1 MDLLK
6 EHYKYFSMHVHTNKS
21 INDSIIKIDDYINKA
36 KTLGLKYLA
45 ITNHGTMSDVFEFYS
60 KCKKNDITPI
70 IGCEVYVATDRL
82 EKERK
87 YDHLVLI
94 AINKKGFENLLY
106 IHNDAQVNGFY
117 YKPRTDINV
126 LREHGEGIVALSACV
141 GGTLP
146 RMILEAIQL
155 SESENEDEE
164 VDFNEE
170 EHTNKMLEYIAE
182 YKSIF
187 HEFYLEI
194 QPGNFAEQIAINEA
208 LIELSQ
214 ETDTKLIVTND
225 VHYLNQEDYVSHNIH
240 VCAGQKREVSDT
252 LIYPDTCYYMMSTQD
267 LVKHLNPFIE
277 ESIIHEAIS
286 NINAIAKQ
294 VEDYEIIPDKI
305 YMPEY
310 TVPEG
315 FTEDSYLENY
325 CFSELAIIS
334 NRIEDV
340 SEYTERLIFELE
352 TIQKLG
358 FSGYF
363 LTVQDYVMW
372 AKENRIPVG
381 PGRGSV
387 CGSLVAYL
395 TGITKVDPV
404 RYGLLFERFL
414 SEHRPSPPDVD
425 LDFDAKKRD
434 LVFNYVVNKYG
445 KDHCALVS
453 TFSERKAKAALKDTG
468 RAYGIDREIY
478 EYVASLVPTVYYS
491 DNEDGDT
498 EKLTDLSIEDTL
510 NIVPEF
516 NQYYEQYPDWINS
529 AIKLSN
535 IPKATSVH
543 AAGTIISPVSLNS
556 VIPLVKSKNE
566 DLLATALNLK
576 DAESAGLIKFDFL
589 SLSTLGVVGSTLDL
603 IGAYDIYDIM
613 DEEYDDEAVW
623 ANIGSKYTAGLF
635 QISSATYRQRMGR
648 LGPTTIKQLAAC
660 LALVRGP
667 CIASKADEK
676 YMQIIEG
683 KDEIELIHPIYDEI
697 THETNG
703 ILIYQEQ
710 LMKICFEM
718 GFSLDEGYTIMK
730 LSSKKKMEELKS
742 YEDKFMIYA
751 EQKDMSVDVAK
762 RIFKM
767 IVDSGLYSFNE
778 SHGVA
783 YAILCY
789 ITGFLK
795 TYYPREFMAACL
807 TNAYERKENV
817 SELIAECRRLGFK
830 FLNVDINKSE
840 WEFTLENDNEIRIG
854 FCAVKSFGEKAFE
867 EIREKRPFESLNN
880 LIDTVAKRNCGKR
893 AIIPAIFTGAFNE
906 FFDRRI
912 DAYFNYCEIL
922 NVDPEEEIK
931 IQGQKET
938 LGINSTDIQLEEAFF
953 GATLISDPVN
963 TFESIGIDNL
973 PSNSVFN
980 IKGLYAKIKKHKD
993 KSGKQMAFLEISTG
1007 DGVLELVVFGTQ
1019 YAKYKKLIK
1028 KGLICE
1034 FNLKKNN
1041 DNTYIVNSIEATA
1054 A

>member
-1 MDLLK
+1 MDLLRK
-6 EHYKYFSMHVHTNKS
+6 HYKYFSLHVHTIKS
-21 INDSIIKIDDYINKA
+21 IGDSILKIDDYIDKA
-36 KTLGLKYLA
+36 QRLGLNQLC
-45 ITNHGTMSDVFEFYS
+45 ITNHGTMSDVFEFYR
-60 KCKKNDITPI
+60 KAKKKDIKPI
-70 IGCEVYVATDRL
+70 IGCEVYITNDRT
-82 EKERK
+82 EKIRA

-94 AINKKGFENLLY
+94 AINKKGFENLLA

-117 YKPRTDINV
+117 YKPRTDVSV
-126 LREHGEGIVALSACV
+126 LEQHGEGIIALSACV

-146 RMILEAIQL
+146 KMILDALHQ
-155 SESENEDEE
+155 SETNPEFD
-164 VDFNEE
+164 EE
-170 EHTNKMLEYIAE
+170 EHTSRMLEYINL
-182 YKSIF
+182 YKRIF

-208 LIELSQ
+208 MIELANT
-214 ETDTKLIVTND
+214 TDTKLVVTND
-225 VHYLNQEDYVSHNIH
+225 VHYLNAEDYIAHNIH
-240 VCAGQKREVSDT
+240 VCAGQKKEADADGSI
-252 LIYPDTCYYMMSTQD
+252 LYPDRCYYMMDTQD
-267 LVKHLNPFIE
+267 VVNHLTPFIDK
-277 ESIIHEAIS
+277 SIIYDAIS
-286 NINAIAKQ
+286 NAINIADQ
-294 VEDYEIIPDKI
+294 VEDYDIIPDKI
-305 YMPEY
+305 YMPDFK
-310 TVPEG
+310 VPEG
-315 FTEDSYLENY
+315 HDEDSFLEEE
-325 CFSELAIIS
+325 CFNTLNFMAYRLDDIA
-334 NRIEDV
+334 
-340 SEYTERLIFELE
+340 EYTERLIYELDV
-352 TIQKLG
+352 IKKLR

-372 AKENRIPVG
+372 SKYNKIQVG

-404 RYGLLFERFL
+404 KYGLLFERFL

-468 RAYGIDREIY
+468 RAYGIDREVY
-478 EYVASLVPTVYYS
+478 EAAAALVPTVYYN

-498 EKLTDLSIEDTL
+498 EKMTDLSIDDTIK
-510 NIVPEF
+510 IVPEF
-516 NQYYEQYPDWINS
+516 IEYCTQYPDWIDA

-556 VIPLVKSKNE
+556 IIPLVKSKNE

-576 DAESAGLIKFDFL
+576 DAESSGLIKYDFL
-589 SLSTLGVVGSTLDL
+589 SLSTLGVIDKILTMIEIDDV
-603 IGAYDIYDIM
+603 YDIM
-613 DEEYDDEAVW
+613 DEEYDDPNVW

-676 YMQIIEG
+676 YMNIIEG

-697 THETNG
+697 THDTNG

-718 GFSLDEGYTIMK
+718 GFSLDEGYSIMK
-730 LSSKKKMEELKS
+730 LSSKKKMDELKT
-742 YEDKFMIYA
+742 YEDQFMIYA
-751 EQKDMSVDVAK
+751 EEKNMSADIAK

-789 ITGFLK
+789 ITAFLK

-817 SELIAECRRLGFK
+817 TELVAECRRLGIK

-840 WEFTLENDNEIRIG
+840 WEFTLENDSEIRIG

-867 EIREKRPFESLNN
+867 EIKDKRPFTSLNN

-912 DAYFNYCEIL
+912 DAYLNYYEIL
-922 NVDPEEEIK
+922 KIDPEEEIK
-931 IQGQKET
+931 IQGQKES
-938 LGINSTDIQLEEAFF
+938 LGINSTDMQLEEAFF
-953 GATLISDPVN
+953 GASLVSDPVN
-963 TFESIGIDNL
+963 TFEAIGIDNL
-973 PSNSVFN
+973 PPGSIFN
-980 IKGLYAKIKKHKD
+980 IKGLYVKIKKHKD
-993 KSGKQMAFLEISTG
+993 RSGNQMAFLDVSTG
-1007 DGVLELVVFGTQ
+1007 DGILETVIFSSQ

-1028 KGLICE
+1028 KGLICDLE
-1034 FNLKKNN
+1034 LKKNL
-1041 DNTYIVNSIEATA
+1041 DNTYIINSIEATA